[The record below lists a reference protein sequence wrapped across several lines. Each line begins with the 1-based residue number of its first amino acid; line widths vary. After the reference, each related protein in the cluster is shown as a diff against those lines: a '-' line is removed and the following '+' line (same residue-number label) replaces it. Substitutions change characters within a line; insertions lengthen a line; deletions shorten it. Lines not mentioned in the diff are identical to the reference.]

1 MIPLVVISL
10 FGFACCAEYSDEFA
24 RMLVPFSAAAYTDT
38 PWKCLAKYYPNSEFQ
53 REINVR
59 CGNHRCSGFT
69 AVLHNHTAIVVSFR
83 GTTHLLHLIEES
95 FKVVVEKNV
104 EWPYGGMVSKYFR
117 DAFMDIWSSGMELD
131 VKLLRAKFPNYEV
144 WLTGHSL
151 GGALAS
157 LAAHWIVGSKII
169 DGSKIKLVT
178 LGQPRIGDKMFA
190 RNHSAAIDY
199 SFRIVHWRDVI
210 PQLPLYD
217 ERPGGY
223 YHQNTEIFYKK
234 KMSPTNYIVCKGK
247 RYFRLDIAE
256 I

>member
-1 MIPLVVISL
+1 MLSHRVKLDL
-10 FGFACCAEYSDEFA
+10 FGVNNCEVSQ
-24 RMLVPFSAAAYTDT
+24 
-38 PWKCLAKYYPNSEFQ
+38 FQ

-83 GTTHLLHLIEES
+83 GTTHVLHLIEES

-234 KMSPTNYIVCKGK
+234 KMSPTNYIVCKEHEDQKCSRGLCLPTSFLDHLYYFGRELREGGK
-247 RYFRLDIAE
+247 GGCPK
-256 I
+256 